1 MCLTGHVLDG
11 RLDSFDLDEE
21 GRLGSFLRPVVRT
34 PSSFPP
40 ASALNWIFVFLCFA
54 FSSRAL
60 LPPCRRPPLWIELV
74 LFNTRPRLKNT
85 PFFSVKVWKCESVKV
100 WVWKCESVKHPPS
113 SQDLFIWIDFGSK
126 VWRILESTLSQTETW
141 PSWQYF
147 NFPSMEPNL
156 QIGFE
161 ILGARERR
169 SPKSKDTNWG
179 QIGVEIPSNHFT
191 VQQLW
196 FFYLGAFTDTFTAT
210 WSHWKRK
217 KMIANCRFQG
227 WRCRMKPTCSIS
239 WGISLGARCSSE
251 IPSHLVIWDFSPYSY
266 IYSPSASESLTISH
280 AHSHKLNRDQAE
292 TCWDFHSTQ
301 HQYHNKGPINLSP
314 LPIVIDPFTNLTRS
328 PTLRPAVMAGPPC
341 VELEVSKCVRI
352 WSDVIK
358 KIKAQVWPG
367 KQRPGME
374 RTWEKPEDSGTS
386 ASTVDTNNSK
396 TKPEIIAI
404 YITIIVVVIAT
415 ILMTCK
421 DLQCLP
427 CVSAGAADPPPPAAP
442 GEPGQHQ
449 THGRPDH
456 RGVVPQ

>member
-1 MCLTGHVLDG
+1 MCLTGHVLAG

-100 WVWKCESVKHPPS
+100 WKCESVKVWKCESEKVWKCESESVKHPPS

-251 IPSHLVIWDFSPYSY
+251 IPSHLVIWDYSPYSY
-266 IYSPSASESLTISH
+266 IYIYHHHQSHWQSDMLTLINWTETRPKLVEIFTRPNTSVTIRVQRVGVFNFETDRVR
-280 AHSHKLNRDQAE
+280 ALEKNFGFGFGYGSCSGTGTAFYINRVLLGIENLDFPIHSQGSR
-292 TCWDFHSTQ
+292 
-301 HQYHNKGPINLSP
+301 
-314 LPIVIDPFTNLTRS
+314 
-328 PTLRPAVMAGPPC
+328 
-341 VELEVSKCVRI
+341 KCIMYWII
-352 WSDVIK
+352 WSCHSIS
-358 KIKAQVWPG
+358 
-367 KQRPGME
+367 RN
-374 RTWEKPEDSGTS
+374 TS
-386 ASTVDTNNSK
+386 
-396 TKPEIIAI
+396 
-404 YITIIVVVIAT
+404 
-415 ILMTCK
+415 
-421 DLQCLP
+421 LQC
-427 CVSAGAADPPPPAAP
+427 
-442 GEPGQHQ
+442 GEYWQC
-449 THGRPDH
+449 
-456 RGVVPQ
+456 